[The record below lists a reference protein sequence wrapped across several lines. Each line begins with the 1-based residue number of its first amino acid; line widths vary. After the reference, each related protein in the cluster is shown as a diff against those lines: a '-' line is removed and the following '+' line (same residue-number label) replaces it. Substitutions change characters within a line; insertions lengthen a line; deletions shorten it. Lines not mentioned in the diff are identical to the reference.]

1 MTLVPILIYHSI
13 SGDPM
18 ALIRSLAVDEHTFA
32 DHLDMVA
39 SRGLTSLTVSEF
51 LAAAD
56 RADAKVLEQSVVIT
70 FDDGFADFASAALP
84 ALQDRGLRATLFIT
98 TGLLRDG
105 SAAPIDGEIAQHM
118 LAWPQL
124 AELRALDVE
133 LGAHSHSH
141 PHLDTLSRRHAREE
155 IVRSKSLL
163 EDALAAPVSTFAYP
177 HGYSSRR
184 VRGLVRDAGFRG
196 ACAVKNAFSADDD
209 DRFALSRLM
218 VRADTGPEEIG
229 DWLDRRGA
237 PITPRRDAPR
247 TRAWRGY
254 RRARAL
260 LTRRPGADPGW
271 PQRRG

>member
-1 MTLVPILIYHSI
+1 MPLVPILIYHSI

-18 ALIRSLAVDEHTFA
+18 PLVRSLAVDERTFA
-32 DHLDMVA
+32 EHLDMVA

-56 RADAKVLEQSVVIT
+56 RADTSVLERAVVIT
-70 FDDGFADFASAALP
+70 FDDGFADMASTALP
-84 ALQDRGLRATLFIT
+84 ALRERGLRATLFIT

-105 SAAPIDGEIAQHM
+105 PVAPVDAAIAQHM

-124 AELRALDVE
+124 AEICAAEVE
-133 LGAHSHSH
+133 IGAHSHSH
-141 PHLDTLSRRHAREE
+141 PHLDTLARGHARDE

-184 VRGLVRDAGFRG
+184 VRGLVREAGFRG
-196 ACAVKNAFSADDD
+196 ACAVKNAFSSDDD
-209 DRFALSRLM
+209 DRFSLSRLM
-218 VRADTGPEEIG
+218 VQADTGQEEIG
-229 DWLDRRGA
+229 DWLDRRAA
-237 PITPRRDAPR
+237 PPPPRREAPR
-247 TRAWRGY
+247 TRAWRRY
-254 RRARAL
+254 RRARAVM
-260 LTRRPGADPGW
+260 TRRPGADPGW